1 MARVN
6 ATVMWR
12 EERELMV
19 VVMWR
24 EERELMVVGRE
35 EGER

>member
-1 MARVN
+1 
-6 ATVMWR
+6 MWR